1 MNYLR
6 RIFVLLFVFVSVSA
20 LWSRHANVIWNTPS
34 RNSSESMPC
43 GGGDIG
49 MNIWVEEGD
58 ILFYLSRS
66 GTFDENNCQLKQGRF
81 RIRLFPNPFKDAKDF
96 RQELKLKDGYV
107 EVSAGGTQ
115 IQLWAD
121 VYHPVVHVE
130 ITNAQPLRTEVSYEN
145 WRYKERMIRKGEG
158 QQCSYKWAPPKGAV
172 TTADFV
178 SLSSKRKLPGM
189 TKKGNLLLFYH
200 RNPEQTVFDIA
211 VAQQGMENVKS
222 QMMNPLKHLTFG
234 GYLFGDNLEYTGTT
248 DSIYADTDYRAWN
261 FRSSKASRK
270 EQFCIVL
277 HTEQT
282 ATVEQWKQDLQINL
296 QRIAPQGK
304 ISSEIV
310 SLDKK
315 QTRLWWNAF
324 WQRSFIEPIGNTEN
338 KNDSDIKK
346 ITRNYTLFRYML
358 GCNAYGSIPTKFN
371 GGLFTFDPC
380 HIDEKQAFTPDYR
393 KWGGGTMTA
402 QNQRLVY
409 WPMLK
414 SGDFDMMS
422 SQFDF
427 YNRMLKNAELRTQV
441 YWQHNGACFCE
452 QIENYGLPNPA
463 EYGFKRPEWFDK
475 GLEYNAWL
483 EYEWDTILEFCQMIL
498 ETKNYANADITP
510 YLPLIESSLTF
521 FDEHYRQLA
530 SRRGRKA
537 LDGNG
542 HLVLF
547 PGSACET
554 YKMTNNASSTI
565 AALKTVLENYGKKD
579 EMLKTIPPIPLRYIE
594 IKDSLNPAASPELKQ
609 TISPAASWE
618 RINNVETPQL
628 YPVFP
633 WRIYG
638 VGKENFELARNT
650 YFYDP
655 EAIKFRSHVGWKQDN
670 IWAACLGLTEE
681 AKRLALAKLSNGPH
695 RFPAF
700 WGPGYDWTPDHNWGG
715 SGMIG
720 LQEMLLQTNGEQI
733 LLFPAWPKE
742 WDIHFKLHA
751 PGETTVEATLKDG
764 KVTDLKVLPESRK
777 KDIIIMI

>member
-20 LWSRHANVIWNTPS
+20 LWSRHTNVIWNTPS

-115 IQLWAD
+115 IQFWAD

-178 SLSSKRKLPGM
+178 SLSSKRELSGM

-234 GYLFGDNLEYTGTT
+234 GYLFGDNLEYTSTT
-248 DSIYADTDYRAWN
+248 DSIYAGTDYRAWN

-282 ATVEQWKQDLQINL
+282 ATVEQWEQDLQINL

-304 ISSEIV
+304 ISSKIV
-310 SLDKK
+310 SQDKK
-315 QTRLWWNAF
+315 RTRLWWNAF

-358 GCNAYGSIPTKFN
+358 GCNAYGSVPTKFN

-393 KWGGGTMTA
+393 K
-402 QNQRLVY
+402 
-409 WPMLK
+409 
-414 SGDFDMMS
+414 
-422 SQFDF
+422 
-427 YNRMLKNAELRTQV
+427 
-441 YWQHNGACFCE
+441 
-452 QIENYGLPNPA
+452 
-463 EYGFKRPEWFDK
+463 
-475 GLEYNAWL
+475 
-483 EYEWDTILEFCQMIL
+483 
-498 ETKNYANADITP
+498 
-510 YLPLIESSLTF
+510 
-521 FDEHYRQLA
+521 
-530 SRRGRKA
+530 
-537 LDGNG
+537 
-542 HLVLF
+542 
-547 PGSACET
+547 
-554 YKMTNNASSTI
+554 
-565 AALKTVLENYGKKD
+565 
-579 EMLKTIPPIPLRYIE
+579 
-594 IKDSLNPAASPELKQ
+594 
-609 TISPAASWE
+609 
-618 RINNVETPQL
+618 
-628 YPVFP
+628 
-633 WRIYG
+633 
-638 VGKENFELARNT
+638 
-650 YFYDP
+650 
-655 EAIKFRSHVGWKQDN
+655 
-670 IWAACLGLTEE
+670 
-681 AKRLALAKLSNGPH
+681 
-695 RFPAF
+695 
-700 WGPGYDWTPDHNWGG
+700 
-715 SGMIG
+715 
-720 LQEMLLQTNGEQI
+720 
-733 LLFPAWPKE
+733 
-742 WDIHFKLHA
+742 
-751 PGETTVEATLKDG
+751 
-764 KVTDLKVLPESRK
+764 
-777 KDIIIMI
+777 